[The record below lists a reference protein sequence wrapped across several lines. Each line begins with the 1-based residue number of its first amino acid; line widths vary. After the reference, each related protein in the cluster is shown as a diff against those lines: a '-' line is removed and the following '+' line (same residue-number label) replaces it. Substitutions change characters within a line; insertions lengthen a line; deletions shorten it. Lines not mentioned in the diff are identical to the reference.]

1 MTELTRTKTVAATI
15 RAHRPA
21 AGRIGAAGGWEVPR
35 RRHVVVVVV
44 VFKALPAV
52 GVHVRRSRAT
62 SVHGLS
68 SVTHHRLCRLGQVG
82 WSVTRMRAM
91 GCDSPGGCRCGGA
104 LGKPAGGAADRE
116 QNREHLDREAHR
128 LVDDAGVEVDVRIQL
143 VDEEVVILTDPAQV
157 VDPTDPQR
165 RPRGTRTPRAA
176 GSCSAGIPSPR
187 TSPPPFEGDDD
198 AGAALYGREKTMTQS
213 AREPV
218 GSVVTLWR
226 YPVKSMLGEE
236 LNASTVT
243 ERGLA
248 GDRGY
253 ALVDSADGKIA
264 SAKNPRKWP
273 RMFQFRA
280 ALGPATDAGE
290 SLPAVRI
297 TLPNADQVSSEQA
310 DHDERLSRALERAVT
325 LQAAGRGDRQPGAA
339 SSQSRRAGTAE
350 EYWPDME
357 GLDYRDTVTNFDLP
371 QDTFFDCAA
380 VHVLTTATLDTLRAF
395 YPRGRFEV
403 RRFRPNV
410 VVDTTGRDSG
420 FAEDAWAAT
429 PSR

>member
-1 MTELTRTKTVAATI
+1 
-15 RAHRPA
+15 
-21 AGRIGAAGGWEVPR
+21 
-35 RRHVVVVVV
+35 
-44 VFKALPAV
+44 
-52 GVHVRRSRAT
+52 
-62 SVHGLS
+62 
-68 SVTHHRLCRLGQVG
+68 
-82 WSVTRMRAM
+82 
-91 GCDSPGGCRCGGA
+91 
-104 LGKPAGGAADRE
+104 
-116 QNREHLDREAHR
+116 
-128 LVDDAGVEVDVRIQL
+128 
-143 VDEEVVILTDPAQV
+143 
-157 VDPTDPQR
+157 
-165 RPRGTRTPRAA
+165 
-176 GSCSAGIPSPR
+176 
-187 TSPPPFEGDDD
+187 
-198 AGAALYGREKTMTQS
+198 MTQS
-213 AREPV
+213 ARAPV
-218 GSVVTLWR
+218 GSVVTVWR

-297 TLPNADQVSSEQA
+297 TLPNGDQVSSEQA
-310 DHDERLSRALERAVT
+310 DHDERLSRALERAVP
-325 LQAAGRGDRQPGAA
+325 LLAAGRGYRQPGAA

-357 GLDYRDTVTNFDLP
+357 GLDYRDTVTDFDLP

-410 VVDTTGRDSG
+410 VVDTAGRDSG
-420 FAEDAWAAT
+420 FAEDAWIGHTIQIGDQVRLSITGPCPRCVMTTLAQADLPKDSGILRTAAQHNGVNVGVYA
-429 PSR
+429 SVAHGGKILRGDLIWLD